1 MEATRYLAIVRRWW
15 WLLIIGTLMSLAA
28 YGIASRIRDRVP
40 PAPRFS
46 ASTTIFVSDQQAE
59 QGAPAPATASAQAAA
74 SDRLMRT
81 YVEMI
86 KGPDVALRMIERLG
100 LQASVGD
107 VQRHIDVVTPPG
119 TQLIQVTTAADSA
132 EDAQR
137 LADGVVQ
144 SFIVLHDEGRL
155 PGKTYVSSVAP
166 AQQTVVQSR
175 SDWRMI
181 LVVAVFGLLSAA
193 SIVIIFEYLT
203 DTVRDVADAELV
215 TGVPVLA
222 NIPLWSGGRGGRFAT
237 AIAGRR
243 AADAAERFRMLRTAI
258 RLKTKDRPAQVILFS
273 AANQSAG
280 TTTSAANYAFALA
293 QSGRRVLIVDANLR
307 EPAQHRM
314 FGIAATPGLADA
326 LASSE
331 IALDAVVR
339 ETSIDGISL
348 VPAGLCPANPSEL
361 LDSNRFDEM
370 VAELRKRFDA
380 IIIDSPP
387 ALSSTDATLLAARAD
402 AAIIVVRS
410 DQTARSKAAAA
421 VDMLGSAA
429 PRIMGVVLNGDPST
443 PGLGAFG
450 GGRPSTKSSEVRA

>member
-28 YGIASRIRDRVP
+28 YGIASRVRDRVP
-40 PAPRFS
+40 PTPRFS
-46 ASTTIFVSDQQAE
+46 AATTIFVSDEQAG
-59 QGAPAPATASAQAAA
+59 QGAAAPATASLQAAA

-81 YVEMI
+81 YVEVI

-100 LQASVGD
+100 LQTSVAEL
-107 VQRHIDVVTPPG
+107 QRHIDVVTPPG
-119 TQLIQVTTAADSA
+119 TQLIQVTTTA
-132 EDAQR
+132 ENPADAQR

-144 SFIVLHDEGRL
+144 SFIALHDEGRM
-155 PGKTYVSSVAP
+155 PGTMYVSSVAP
-166 AQQTVVQSR
+166 AEQTIVQSR
-175 SDWRMI
+175 SDWRVV

-193 SIVIIFEYLT
+193 SIVVIFEFLT
-203 DTVRDVADAELV
+203 DTVRDVADAEFV

-258 RLKTKDRPAQVILFS
+258 RLKTKDRPAQVLLFS
-273 AANQSAG
+273 GANQSAG
-280 TTTSAANYAFALA
+280 TTTTAANYAFALA
-293 QSGRRVLIVDANLR
+293 QSGRRVAIVDANLR

-314 FGIAATPGLADA
+314 FGIDSTPGLAEA

-331 IALDAVVR
+331 TGLDAILHA
-339 ETSIDGISL
+339 TSIDGISV

-361 LDSNRFDEM
+361 LDSLRLDEM
-370 VAELRKRFDA
+370 LAQMRERFDA

-387 ALSSTDATLLAARAD
+387 ALASTDATLLAARAD

-421 VDMLGSAA
+421 VNMLDKAA

-443 PGLGAFG
+443 PGLRAFG
-450 GGRPSTKSSEVRA
+450 AGRSTAQSSEVRA